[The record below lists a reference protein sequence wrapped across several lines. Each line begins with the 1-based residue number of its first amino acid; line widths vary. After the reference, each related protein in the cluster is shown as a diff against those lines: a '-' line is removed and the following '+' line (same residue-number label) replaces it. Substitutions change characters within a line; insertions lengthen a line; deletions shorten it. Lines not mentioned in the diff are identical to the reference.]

1 MIHRWPTGSFIL
13 SVALLGCLIMP
24 LLISA
29 AVADVSTSCD
39 DLLSSINER
48 RIEDLER
55 GPLLFQLETALKN
68 LNNGQGLG
76 VSAATVDLG

>member
-1 MIHRWPTGSFIL
+1 MLSMWPPGALIFSA
-13 SVALLGCLIMP
+13 ALLGCLLMP
-24 LLISA
+24 LIMSA

-55 GPLLFQLETALKN
+55 GPQLFQLETALKN

-76 VSAATVDLG
+76 VSAATVGLG